1 MTSDLLNYNGPFIDS
16 LLTGDVTRVTTS
28 FNGGGGNSTENSC
41 LLEQLRVSQNW
52 RHLVNVEQGG
62 QIKLNLREQ
71 LSAKL

>member
-1 MTSDLLNYNGPFIDS
+1 MICSTNGAFLDS
-16 LLTGDVTRVTTS
+16 LVSGDHSRVTTS
-28 FNGGGGNSTENSC
+28 FNGVTGNSTESSAC